1 VSARRAA
8 RGRAA
13 ERGQATIEMVALVPL
28 CVVVLL
34 AVAQLLAAGA
44 AREAAGAAA
53 QAGAMARRQGGD
65 PEAAARA
72 AAPGWAKARLRVRVD
87 GPRIVV
93 RVLPRALLPG
103 TAGLLVGRG
112 RADAGPAA

>member
-1 VSARRAA
+1 MRTRR
-8 RGRAA
+8 G
-13 ERGQATIEMVALVPL
+13 ERGQATIELVALLPL

-34 AVAQLLAAGA
+34 GVAQLLAAGA

-53 QAGAMARRQGGD
+53 QAGAMARLQGGD

-72 AAPGWAKARLRVRVD
+72 AAPGWAKSRLWVRVD
-87 GPRIVV
+87 GRRVAVRIV
-93 RVLPRALLPG
+93 PRALLPG
-103 TAGLLVGRG
+103 TAGLLEAHA